1 MKVKV
6 DVIISVYGKPF
17 QTLATLKSLY
27 KYSGKHIDKLF
38 FLEEAKHPFGDEVMW
53 ILDYLDNVVHY
64 KPKTHVNPYAIKSKD
79 VPYENIRHQYGID
92 NSDKKYVFVTHND
105 VLYTGD
111 IIREMLNE
119 IEDCIGVGEIGQCW
133 NCPAKSKGL
142 CSGETFYDWWPTYE
156 EVLDLGL
163 PHIRTR
169 IDNVNKENPKP
180 LPECRLNEWACL
192 IDREICVKE
201 GHPYFGDFDD
211 DSGTA
216 WFRSMHL
223 KGYKF
228 KDYRKNFHHAYWANE
243 GGFQV
248 QQFKD
253 KYSQSENN
261 AKLYLKENFKE
272 CHSF

>member
-1 MKVKV
+1 MKKV
-6 DVIISVYGKPF
+6 DVIISVYGKPY

-27 KYSGKHIDKLF
+27 NHSGQHIDKLF
-38 FLEEAKHPFGDEVMW
+38 FLEEAQHPFNDKVEWVIGHFK
-53 ILDYLDNVVHY
+53 NVVHY
-64 KPKTHVNPYAIKSKD
+64 KPRTHVNPYAIKSKD
-79 VPYENIRHQYGID
+79 VPYSNIRHQYGID
-92 NSDKKYVFVTHND
+92 YSDKKYVFITHND

-111 IIREMLNE
+111 IIGEMLNK
-119 IEDCIGVGEIGQCW
+119 IEDCIGIGEIGQCW
-133 NCPAKSKGL
+133 NCPAKAKGK
-142 CSGETFYDWWPTYE
+142 CSGETFYEWWPTYD
-156 EVLDLGL
+156 EVLALGL

-169 IDNVNKENPKP
+169 KDNVHQDNPKP

-228 KDYRKNFHHAYWANE
+228 KDYRRNFHHAYWANE

-248 QQFKD
+248 QQYNE
-253 KYSQSENN
+253 KYIASEEK
-261 AKLYLKENFKE
+261 AKQYLIQQFNLF
-272 CHSF
+272 